1 MLRSRTTLLTCAAT
15 VALTLGASGANAIT
29 AAPDT
34 APPAPQ
40 LSQLIGQLVVA
51 GFSGS
56 TPSPGLLARIREGR
70 IGGILLY
77 ARNLEGSS
85 TAALTARLQAAASA
99 GGQPPLLVA
108 VDQEGGEVKRFRGA
122 PSLAPDQMKSPLI
135 ARAQGLATGRN
146 LAANGVTVDFAPVL
160 DVDHGGFIAPR
171 TFGPTAL
178 GVAKNGIAFAQG
190 VTDAHV
196 APTVKHFPGLGFA
209 HTTTDG
215 GPVTVNATKAQLD
228 ADLLPFRLAISAHT
242 PLVMVSTAIYPAL
255 ENTIPAATSKV
266 IVSELLRGRLGY
278 KGVVITD
285 SLDTPGV
292 APYYTAGQAA
302 VQAVAAG
309 ADLVLEPGA
318 ALKHPLE
325 SSDAAYAALLHAA
338 KTGVLSRRR
347 LLTDYRRIITL
358 KQMHW

>member
-1 MLRSRTTLLTCAAT
+1 MLRPGTTLLAFAAT
-15 VALTLGASGANAIT
+15 VALTVGASGAKAT
-29 AAPDT
+29 SAAPGS
-34 APPAPQ
+34 ASASPPLP
-40 LSQLIGQLVVA
+40 QLIGQLVVA

-56 TPSPGLLARIREGR
+56 APSPGLLARIREGR

-77 ARNLEGSS
+77 ARNIGGSS
-85 TAALTARLQAAASA
+85 TAALTALLQAAAAA

-108 VDQEGGEVKRFRGA
+108 VDQEGGEVKRFHGA
-122 PSLAPDQMKSPLI
+122 PSLAPDQMTTPLI

-171 TFGPTAL
+171 TFGPTAR
-178 GVAKNGIAFAQG
+178 GVTQNGIAFAQG
-190 VTDAHV
+190 VIDAHV
-196 APTVKHFPGLGFA
+196 AATVKHFPGLGYA

-215 GPVTVNATKAQLD
+215 GPVTVNATRAQLD
-228 ADLLPFRLAISAHT
+228 ADLMPFRTAISAHI

-255 ENTIPAATSKV
+255 GNTIPAATSKI
-266 IVSELLRGRLGY
+266 IVSRLLRERLGY

-292 APYYTAGQAA
+292 APYYTPGQAA
-302 VQAVAAG
+302 VQAIAAG

-325 SSDAAYAALLHAA
+325 SSDAAYAALLQAA
-338 KTGVLSRRR
+338 KTGVVSRRR
-347 LLTDYRRIITL
+347 LLSDYRRVITL
-358 KQMHW
+358 KQMHG